1 MFPSNHSPE
10 ESYMKMLL
18 NLAVFGAVA
27 FTATVASAEVKT
39 ITCGAKNKNE
49 NVCELPK
56 HVNQVVMS
64 RQLSGKDCDR
74 GRNWDVRKKSGHDEL
89 WIRNGCAA
97 EFTVRYGQ

>member
-1 MFPSNHSPE
+1 MKTILSLAMLGGALLAAVPS
-10 ESYMKMLL
+10 
-18 NLAVFGAVA
+18 
-27 FTATVASAEVKT
+27 SAEVKT
-39 ITCGAKNKNE
+39 ITCGAKNKSE

-89 WIRNGCAA
+89 WIRNGCVA